1 MVLRFAPSEI
11 LTMAVE
17 LERRGIDFYRKLQKS
32 ASAGAQEV
40 FAFLAGE
47 EEKHLA
53 FFSDLL
59 GALEVEDTFV
69 ENEEVA
75 GYVGAIVENGV
86 LGKVLE
92 DQLPPASSLAD
103 ALEVGMQVEKESVL
117 FYQGFSPLVN
127 PAKKQW
133 LEEVIEEEK
142 RHFLKL
148 AAMRKEMG

>member
-1 MVLRFAPSEI
+1 
-11 LTMAVE
+11 
-17 LERRGIDFYRKLQKS
+17 
-32 ASAGAQEV
+32 
-40 FAFLAGE
+40 
-47 EEKHLA
+47 
-53 FFSDLL
+53 
-59 GALEVEDTFV
+59 
-69 ENEEVA
+69 
-75 GYVGAIVENGV
+75 VGAIVENGV
-86 LGKVLE
+86 LGKVLK